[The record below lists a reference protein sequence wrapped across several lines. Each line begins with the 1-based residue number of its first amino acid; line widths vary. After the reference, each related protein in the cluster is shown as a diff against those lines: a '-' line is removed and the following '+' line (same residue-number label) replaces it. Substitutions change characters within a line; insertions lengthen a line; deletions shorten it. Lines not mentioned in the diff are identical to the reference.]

1 MALKVQDQSPEVL
14 AMAANWPIAQA
25 LLGGTAA
32 MRKAGAQFLPKQ
44 PAEAQEDWD
53 YRIKVSTLF
62 PAFTRTI
69 SVMTGKPFA
78 KQITL
83 GEDVPANIQTWCQD
97 ADQQGNSLHSVC
109 TDVMSEAMGYGIC
122 GVLVDYPKVGAAA
135 PTKAAEAKLGVR
147 PYLVFIRH
155 AQILGW
161 KAERIAGATRLTQL
175 RIAETAEVPDG
186 AFGVI
191 EKKRVRVLSPGA
203 FEVWQKID
211 DKEEYEL
218 LPDESGTTTIDV
230 IPFVPFYGKK
240 LGYMCGVSP
249 LLDLAFLNVEHW
261 QESSDQKDSV
271 RFARKRLLVLTGAT
285 DVEGEI
291 AVGSNMAMKLPQGSD
306 AKIVQGSAESVVVG
320 RSELAAL
327 EEQMIQTGAE
337 LLVNK
342 PGEQKSATQS
352 NNDAEANKSDLQR
365 IVETFED
372 SLDQVLQL
380 MAKWVREPQG
390 GHASLFKDF
399 GAATLSDASAQLIL
413 NLRAA
418 GLISGETAL
427 REQQR
432 RGTLAADLDPAKE
445 LQTAKD
451 DPPPGPTPAATGAAA

>member
-1 MALKVQDQSPEVL
+1 MALKVQDQSPEVA
-14 AMAANWPIAQA
+14 AMAKNWPIAEA
-25 LLGGTAA
+25 LLGGTPA
-32 MRKAGAQFLPKQ
+32 MRTAGERFLPKQ

-62 PAFTRTI
+62 PAFQRTI

-78 KQITL
+78 KQVTL
-83 GEDVPANIQTWCQD
+83 GEDVPANIVEWCQD
-97 ADQQGNSLHSVC
+97 ADMQGNSLHSVC
-109 TDVMSEAMGYGIC
+109 TDLMAEAMGYGFC
-122 GVLVDYPKVGAAA
+122 GVLVDCPKVGAAA
-135 PTKAAEAKLGVR
+135 PTKAAEAQLGVR
-147 PYLVFIRH
+147 PYLVFLRH

-161 KAERIAGATRLTQL
+161 KSKRIAGATRLTQL
-175 RIAETAEVPDG
+175 RIAETAEVDDG
-186 AFGVI
+186 GFGTVV
-191 EKKRVRVLSPGA
+191 KQRVRVLEPGR
-203 FEVWQKID
+203 FEVWEKLD
-211 DKEEYEL
+211 DKDEYAL

-240 LGYMCGVSP
+240 LAFMCGVSP
-249 LLDLAFLNVEHW
+249 LLDLAYLNVEHW

-271 RFARKRLLVLTGAT
+271 RFARKRLLVLTGA
-285 DVEGEI
+285 DEVEGEI
-291 AVGSNMAMKLPQGSD
+291 AVGSNMAMKLPREAD
-306 AKIVQGSAESVVVG
+306 AKIVQGSAESVTVG

-380 MAKWVREPQG
+380 MAKWVRAPEG
-390 GHASLFKDF
+390 GHAGLFKDF

-413 NLRAA
+413 LLRAA
-418 GLISGETAL
+418 GLITGETAI

-432 RGTLAADLDPAKE
+432 RGTLAADIDPAKE
-445 LQTAKD
+445 LEAAKK
-451 DPPPGPTPAATGAAA
+451 DPPPAPEPPGGGAT

>member
-14 AMAANWPIAQA
+14 SMAANWPIAEA

-32 MRKAGAQFLPKQ
+32 MRAAGAMFLPKQ
-44 PAEAQEDWD
+44 PAEAQEDWE
-53 YRIKVSTLF
+53 YRKQVSTLF

-97 ADQQGNSLHSVC
+97 ADQQGNSLHSFC
-109 TDVMSEAMGYGIC
+109 TDLMSESMGYGLC

-161 KAERIAGATRLTQL
+161 KSERIAGATRLTQL

-186 AFGVI
+186 PFGTVS
-191 EKKRVRVLSPGA
+191 KKRVRVLEPGK

-211 DKEEYEL
+211 DKDEYEL
-218 LPDESGTTTIDV
+218 LPEESGTTTIDV

-240 LGYMCGVSP
+240 LGFMCGVSP
-249 LLDLAFLNVEHW
+249 LLDLAYLNVEHW

-271 RFARKRLLVLTGAT
+271 RFARKRLLVLTGA
-285 DVEGEI
+285 DEIEGQV
-291 AVGSNMAMKLPQGSD
+291 AVGSNMAMKLPKDSD

-380 MAKWVREPQG
+380 MAKWVREAQG

-418 GLISGETAL
+418 GLISGETVI

-432 RGTLAADLDPAKE
+432 RGTLAADLDPEKE
-445 LQTAKD
+445 LAAAKA
-451 DPPPGPTPAATGAAA
+451 DPPPAPAAATGGPAK